1 MREHTIGIKIILIKI
16 IREVIEVEKI
26 YIGMSADIIH
36 PGHINIIKKAAQLGE
51 VTVGVLTD
59 KAIASYKRLPFMTYE
74 QRQEVVKNIKGV
86 SHVISQ
92 DTLDY
97 RQNLNLLKPDI
108 VVHGDDWREGVQSK
122 TRQQVI
128 DTLKKWNGRLTE
140 VPYTQG
146 VSSTKLNNALSE
158 VGTTVDIRRARLR
171 RLIHAKPIVRILEA
185 HNALSALIAEST
197 EVERGDTLVGFD
209 GVWSSSLTDS
219 TAKGKP
225 DIEAIDLT
233 SRLSTVHDIF
243 EVTTKPM
250 IFDADTGGKVEH
262 FEFTVRSLERAGI
275 SAVVIEDKTGLK
287 KNSLFGNDV
296 VQSQDSVENFCNK
309 ISRGKA
315 AQISE
320 DFMIVARIESL
331 ILEAGMEDALDRARA
346 YIASG
351 ADAIMIHSRHKDP
364 AEIKEFMQKFRAT
377 DKETPVVV
385 VPTSFNAVTVEEF
398 IDMGVNVV
406 VTANH
411 MLRAAYPAMLN
422 VARSV
427 LENGRSLEAE
437 PDCMSIKEILEFIPG
452 TK

>member
-1 MREHTIGIKIILIKI
+1 MSKK
-16 IREVIEVEKI
+16 VYV
-26 YIGMSADIIH
+26 GMSADLVH
-36 PGHINIIKKAAQLGE
+36 PGHINILKEAAKLGD
-51 VTVGVLTD
+51 VTVGLLTD
-59 KAIASYKRLPFMTYE
+59 KAIASYKRLPFMSFE
-74 QRQEVVKNIKGV
+74 LRKEVVESIKGV
-86 SHVISQ
+86 TNVIAQ

-97 RQNLNLLKPDI
+97 RPNLKKIKPDF
-108 VVHGDDWREGVQSK
+108 VVHGDDWKEGVQIK

-128 DTLKKWNGRLTE
+128 DILVNWGGELIE
-140 VPYTQG
+140 IAYTHG
-146 VSSTKLNNALSE
+146 ISSTQLNNSLAE
-158 VGTTVDIRRARLR
+158 IGTTVDVRRARLR

-185 HNALSALIAEST
+185 HNALSALIAENT
-197 EVERGDTLVGFD
+197 VVERNDENVSFD

-225 DIEAIDLT
+225 DIEAIDMT
-233 SRLSTVHDIF
+233 SRINAVNDIF

-250 IFDADTGGKVEH
+250 IFDADTGGKTEH
-262 FEFTVRSLERAGI
+262 FEFTVRSLERAGV

-296 VQSQDSVENFCNK
+296 KQTQDSIENFSDK
-309 ISRGKA
+309 IARGKA
-315 AQISE
+315 AQLSD

-331 ILEAGMEDALDRARA
+331 ILEAGMDDALIRAEA
-346 YIASG
+346 YIKSG
-351 ADAIMIHSRHKDP
+351 ADGIMIHSRHKDP
-364 AEIKEFMQKFRAT
+364 AEIMEFMKKFRAE
-377 DKETPVVV
+377 DQNTPVVV

-411 MLRAAYPAMLN
+411 MLRAAYPAMLK

-437 PDCMSIKEILEFIPG
+437 PDCMPIKEILEFIPG